1 MRRIFAVL
9 AAAAVA
15 AAGAVVLGEYAFG
28 GVAVVLAG
36 LLLGLFVAEAAGTV
50 AREPSRALAAA
61 VGAITALG
69 LVWAAWIGSGHRLG
83 AIGGGGWVAATIG
96 GMAATLRVIWWRTP
110 GRSSDATAPAD

>member
-28 GVAVVLAG
+28 GVAVLFAA
-36 LLLGLFVAEAAGTV
+36 LLLGLFVAEAAGAV
-50 AREPSRALAAA
+50 AREPSRGLAAV
-61 VGAITALG
+61 VGVVTALG

-83 AIGGGGWVAATIG
+83 AIGGSGWAAITVGGA
-96 GMAATLRVIWWRTP
+96 AATLRALRWQTP
-110 GRSSDATAPAD
+110 QRSSDAPAPTD

>member
-28 GVAVVLAG
+28 GVAVVFAA
-36 LLLGLFVAEAAGTV
+36 LLLGLFVAEAAGAV
-50 AREPSRALAAA
+50 AREPSRGLAAV
-61 VGAITALG
+61 VGVVTALG

-83 AIGGGGWVAATIG
+83 AVGGSGWVAVTLGAS
-96 GMAATLRVIWWRTP
+96 AATLRALRWRTRE
-110 GRSSDATAPAD
+110 RSSGAPARTD